1 MHMQETEL
9 MKSCHNFIH
18 LTSNTKKIDLNQIYL
33 TQNSIILCLHNKCLY
48 SITIFYGIW
57 RVYDDTLQQSYKTWL
72 HLTNRHKASL
82 EMKLWEIKQIK
93 TIELQYR
100 CQQNYKL
107 YNYWNS
113 VIDFRRYKIQA
124 SKVTLFAFYS
134 KHA

>member
-57 RVYDDTLQQSYKTWL
+57 RVCDDILQQSYKTWL
-72 HLTNRHKASL
+72 HLTIVLSRFGLGQFSL
-82 EMKLWEIKQIK
+82 CLMSNGW
-93 TIELQYR
+93 
-100 CQQNYKL
+100 
-107 YNYWNS
+107 
-113 VIDFRRYKIQA
+113 
-124 SKVTLFAFYS
+124 
-134 KHA
+134 

>member
-33 TQNSIILCLHNKCLY
+33 TQNSIVLCLQQVSLFDLNILWNLTCLRLYNKVTKLDCTWRSTQ
-48 SITIFYGIW
+48 SIFG
-57 RVYDDTLQQSYKTWL
+57 DETL
-72 HLTNRHKASL
+72 
-82 EMKLWEIKQIK
+82 EIKQIK

-113 VIDFRRYKIQA
+113 VADFRRYKIQA
-124 SKVTLFAFYS
+124 SKVTLFAFYL